1 MRKRSRMWI
10 ANGTFAHKNTFT
22 WKPSAFKA
30 CRISC
35 TLEIRKCSASFV
47 IQDTWTWQF
56 VSEGGWTARAK
67 TAEFERVCKQTLKTV
82 TIRHVVIFLKLSS
95 YIGSST
101 NCIKLHHR
109 LARIFFKS
117 FKDFLR
123 CLVILYIRELQ
134 SFYIYI
140 YVLFCSEN
148 SFILRIIRNFNFLLW
163 YYCINVLLPRRKR
176 NRKSWLISGNLLQ
189 ECLPWR
195 WRGWWKHAAG
205 SLHVK
210 RTNLVK

>member
-1 MRKRSRMWI
+1 MELLTQWRKTGNEGCPQVLGYEKALSDVDCH
-10 ANGTFAHKNTFT
+10 GTFAHKNTFT

-82 TIRHVVIFLKLSS
+82 TIRHVVILLKLSS

-109 LARIFFKS
+109 LARRFFKS

-123 CLVILYIRELQ
+123 CLVILYIRELL
-134 SFYIYI
+134 SFWCF
-140 YVLFCSEN
+140 VLFRKQFYFKN
-148 SFILRIIRNFNFLLW
+148 NPKFQFFVVIL
-163 YYCINVLLPRRKR
+163 
-176 NRKSWLISGNLLQ
+176 
-189 ECLPWR
+189 
-195 WRGWWKHAAG
+195 
-205 SLHVK
+205 LHQ
-210 RTNLVK
+210 RFTATS